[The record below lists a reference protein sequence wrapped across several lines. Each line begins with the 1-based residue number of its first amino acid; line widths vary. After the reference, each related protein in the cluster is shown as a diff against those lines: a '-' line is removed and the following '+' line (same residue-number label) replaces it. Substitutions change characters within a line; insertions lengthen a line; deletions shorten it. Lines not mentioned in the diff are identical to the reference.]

1 MTHPTSSVAKDNIP
15 DEDILRAN
23 IYAFLARALARAP
36 DGELLAEASSL
47 TSDDSPIGQGFAA
60 LAKVA
65 ERSDLSAVEREFH
78 DLFIGVGRGELLP
91 YASYYLTGFLNE
103 KPLAKL
109 RNTMSDLGIER
120 DPDIVEPEDHV
131 AAIFDMMAGLIGGA
145 FGEPADL
152 NTQKSFFDTHIQS
165 WATYFF
171 RDLEAA
177 DSSVFYA
184 PIGTIGKAFLEIE
197 TMGFTMD
204 AQASA

>member
-1 MTHPTSSVAKDNIP
+1 LTQPPASAAENKIP
-15 DEDILRAN
+15 EEDVLRAN
-23 IYAFLARALARAP
+23 IYGFLSRTLARAADRAV
-36 DGELLAEASSL
+36 LAEAAAL
-47 TSDDSPIGQGFAA
+47 TGDDSPIGQGFTA
-60 LAKVA
+60 LAAIAARIDEKTVN
-65 ERSDLSAVEREFH
+65 REYH

-109 RNTMSDLGIER
+109 RGTMSDLGIER
-120 DPDIVEPEDHV
+120 DPEIVEPEDHV
-131 AAIFDMMAGLIGGA
+131 AALFDMMAGLIRGA

-152 NTQKSFFDTHIQS
+152 KTQKMFYETHIQS

-177 DSSVFYA
+177 ELSVFYL
-184 PIGTIGKAFLEIE
+184 PVGTIGKAFLEIE

-204 AQASA
+204 V